1 MIRIRFADVDAKR
14 RALGRLAGRYPF
26 KSWATGE
33 MLVPEA
39 ALSYLAVEGV
49 AFHVEGPA
57 TYEQNAPAVRG
68 PATATVQ

>member
-1 MIRIRFADVDAKR
+1 MIRIRFTDLNAKK

-39 ALSYLAVEGV
+39 ALGFLATENVS
-49 AFHVEGPA
+49 FQVEGPA
-57 TYEQNAPAVRG
+57 TYEQITPALRDLAPA
-68 PATATVQ
+68 PVQ